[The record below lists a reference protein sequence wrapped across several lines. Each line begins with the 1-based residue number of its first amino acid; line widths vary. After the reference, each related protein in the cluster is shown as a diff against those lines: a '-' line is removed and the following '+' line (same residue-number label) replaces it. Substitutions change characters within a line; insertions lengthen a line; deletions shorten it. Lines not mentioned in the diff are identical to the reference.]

1 MLIAKLAKVQL
12 LKIVNHVLE
21 IDSISIMN
29 VLKNALMANL
39 PILLQIN
46 VKIVMKIVK
55 LVMVIVLL
63 AV

>member
-1 MLIAKLAKVQL
+1 MLIAKHAKVQL

-21 IDSISIMN
+21 TDSISIMN
-29 VLKNALMANL
+29 VLKNVLMANSQ
-39 PILLQIN
+39 ILLQIN
-46 VKIVMKIVK
+46 VKIVMKIAK

>member
-1 MLIAKLAKVQL
+1 MLIAKHAKVQL

-21 IDSISIMN
+21 TDSISIMN